1 MSDVALDVG
10 PFGPP
15 PPALAAARQ
24 AERRRP
30 AARIDPKDYFAPD
43 DWRGLT
49 ARSSWKGLALVAH
62 AWIVIGAAT
71 VMGLV
76 WPVTI
81 PLAIMII
88 GARQLGLAILM
99 HDAAHGALHP
109 DPKVNDWVAEWLCG
123 GGVAPYRKYHLQ
135 HHKFAQQEEDPD
147 LGLSAPFPISRT
159 SLRRKVVR
167 DLTGQTWFKQRF
179 GRLTAK
185 LAGRRVGEPVWPI
198 LADEA
203 RRQRRWLIFNGLA
216 IVAFS
221 AAGYWWGWFALWLAP
236 RATWFQLVTRLRNI
250 AEHALVARNEPDPLR
265 HARTTRANLIERAL
279 IAPYYVNYHCE
290 HHMVMHVPCWNLPRA
305 SRLLARAGV
314 TPRMETAP
322 GYLHVLRAVTT
333 APAEGR

>member
-1 MSDVALDVG
+1 MSDLALDVG
-10 PFGPP
+10 LIGPTP
-15 PPALAAARQ
+15 TVPTAAARGS
-24 AERRRP
+24 AKARP
-30 AARIDPKDYFAPD
+30 AARIDPKDYFGPD
-43 DWRGLT
+43 DWRRLT

-62 AWIVIGAAT
+62 CWLVIGAAT
-71 VMGLV
+71 VMGLI
-76 WPVTI
+76 WPITL

-88 GARQLGLAILM
+88 GARQLGLGILQ

-109 DPKVNDWVAEWLCG
+109 DPKVNDWVGEWLCG
-123 GGVAPYRKYHLQ
+123 GGVAAYRKYHLQ
-135 HHKFAQQEEDPD
+135 HHKFAQQDDDPD
-147 LGLSAPFPISRT
+147 LVLSAPFPITRA
-159 SLRRKVVR
+159 SLGRKVVR

-179 GRLTAK
+179 SRLAARLKARRPGEGR
-185 LAGRRVGEPVWPI
+185 WPI
-198 LADEA
+198 LAEEA

-279 IAPYYVNYHCE
+279 IAPYYVNYHGE

-305 SRLLARAGV
+305 HRLLARAGV

-322 GYLHVLRAVTT
+322 GYLHVLRAVTRPR
-333 APAEGR
+333 A